1 MWAAT
6 PSGVRPYFNLRSHLT
21 RVPLGNVSSIT
32 FPLCFISIAI
42 GAGVVVRLPSLAIH
56 SKFKLSFSPVDWYFP
71 SPTNE
76 LPQEKSKRELF
87 FSRTLQS
94 MPSSMG
100 SDPYQAPS
108 KAFPAHPRIRQ
119 HSPSVRHNRS
129 MPVTIPVAHD
139 FNCEWC
145 WIGLHQIRRLKQE
158 LDVEIE
164 WLPYELYPAE
174 LGWPEPKCAAEE
186 PPNKPKKPTR
196 FELALAAAGME
207 MPPEWPKGLNTNA
220 AHHAVEYAKRDG
232 VADELVDRIYNAV
245 WRHGLDVGDT
255 RVLAI
260 LARGL
265 VKDVFEMMNAIEE
278 KRYADR
284 IVLFDE
290 PAYASGV
297 YNLPTFFIGG
307 KRYAEQPYEVLR
319 RAVEG
324 DREGGEEGGGIYQT
338 LDFPPAP
345 EGRPYV
351 FINMVT
357 TIDGKTVS
365 GERTEHVADIG
376 THVDHL
382 LMRRIEAAAQGVMLG
397 AGSLRSTPKLWYPKD
412 QFRIVVTNSGNL
424 DFNTRFFTDAP
435 EKAFVACSESA
446 SMDAPERV
454 KFLRAGKER
463 LDLRLLLEKIRT
475 ELGVER
481 LLVEGG
487 SELNAQLLQL
497 DLVDELFLT
506 LAPKVKLGRGTP
518 TYAGGEPLPRERMQN
533 YRLLENHRVKDELF
547 LRYRREV

>member
-1 MWAAT
+1 
-6 PSGVRPYFNLRSHLT
+6 
-21 RVPLGNVSSIT
+21 
-32 FPLCFISIAI
+32 
-42 GAGVVVRLPSLAIH
+42 
-56 SKFKLSFSPVDWYFP
+56 
-71 SPTNE
+71 
-76 LPQEKSKRELF
+76 
-87 FSRTLQS
+87 
-94 MPSSMG
+94 
-100 SDPYQAPS
+100 
-108 KAFPAHPRIRQ
+108 
-119 HSPSVRHNRS
+119 

-139 FNCEWC
+139 LNCEWC

-174 LGWPEPKCAAEE
+174 LAWPEPKPAVEE

-220 AHHAVEYAKRDG
+220 AHHAVEYAKQDG

-290 PAYASGV
+290 PAHAHGV
-297 YNLPTFFIGG
+297 YNLPTFFIGD

-319 RAVEG
+319 RAVEACMPG
-324 DREGGEEGGGIYQT
+324 SMEAGKPGGVSLVEDQVNIYQA
-338 LDFPPAP
+338 LQFPSAP
-345 EGRPYV
+345 EERPCV

-376 THVDHL
+376 TQVDHL

-397 AGSLRSTPKLWYPKD
+397 AGSLRSTPKLWYPKE

-435 EKAFVACSESA
+435 DKAFVACSESA
-446 SMDAPERV
+446 NIDAPEHV
-454 KFLRAGKER
+454 NFLRAGPEH
-463 LDLRLLLEKIRT
+463 LDIRLLLTKIRT
-475 ELGVER
+475 LLGIER

-506 LAPKVKLGRGTP
+506 LAPKIKLGRGTP